1 MSCTQLVIVPKAE
14 PESTMSLHSPYETPE
29 TLRQQHAQS
38 LALSLTELAKLVYG
52 KQ

>member
-1 MSCTQLVIVPKAE
+1 MSCTQLVILPNAQPAPTV
-14 PESTMSLHSPYETPE
+14 SLRSPYETPE
-29 TLRQQHAQS
+29 ALCQQHAQS

>member
-1 MSCTQLVIVPKAE
+1 MSCTQLVIVPNAQS
-14 PESTMSLHSPYETPE
+14 ESTVSLRSPYEAPE
-29 TLRQQHAQS
+29 ILRQQHAQS